1 MKRKPIDPELLRDR
15 LAAEQGKQY
24 WRSLDELAGDPAV
37 TAMLQRE
44 FPDGASEWTD
54 PVSRRQFLMLMG
66 ASIAL
71 AGATGCRPPTGKV
84 IPFVRP
90 PEDNRIPGKA
100 LFYATAMPLGGY
112 VTGLLVES
120 NEGRPT
126 KIEGNPQ
133 HPMSEGGT
141 SAIHQAA
148 TLGLYDP
155 DRSKVVSYRQQV
167 RTWGE
172 VIQVIRRRLNGG
184 KGEGF
189 AFVTDTI
196 GSPTLAAQIEEFKK
210 QYPAAKFY
218 RHEPV
223 NDDHALL
230 GSELAFGRRVHSYAK
245 LENADVIVALQADFL
260 AEGPGQLVYSRAFG
274 KRRKRDNQGRVG
286 GERGMNRVYAI
297 ETDLT
302 VTGAVADNRLAL
314 KPSEVEAFAFALAA
328 ELELKGAVA
337 PKLSEEATKYVKAIA
352 KDLKAR
358 KPGSSAI
365 LVGPSVSPAVH
376 AVGHA
381 INLALGNVGQTI
393 IYTEPLLPEQQLA
406 GQSIREFAAALENGE
421 IDTVVFVGSNP
432 AYSGPADLDLAKA
445 LAEEL
450 KKPASS
456 RKSKKDWLAVHMG
469 LYFDETARLCHWH
482 IPQVH
487 FLEDWSDGVGLD
499 GTACIIQP
507 LIAPL
512 YDGKSL
518 HDLIGSLTKKGD
530 GDYDSR
536 STFEMVRDHWKK
548 LDDNAWVTAV
558 HDGYVANSAAA
569 PITPTLAADLF
580 TKEGMKPRSGSEK
593 GVELL
598 FAPEPGVY
606 DGRFANNGWL
616 QEWPRPLSRLTWD
629 NALIMSP
636 ATAEQFGLRTRIR
649 LLRSGGEHGEQAA
662 DMVKLTVGKHSLE
675 VAIWIMP
682 GHADGAVTLH
692 LGYGRTHAGKVGT
705 GYGFSAYKVRTSD
718 AAWVAAG
725 VEMTKLGKEYLL
737 ACVQGHHS
745 MEGRDLVRS
754 DTLHAFEHYEQDE
767 KLKEKLKKK
776 GLNFATRH
784 DHLVG
789 FEKKEGASRAT
800 PLNLYEKQ
808 HHYTGYKWGMAID
821 LSACTGC
828 GACVV
833 ACQAE
838 NNSPV
843 IGKTEVTRGRE
854 MHWIRIDRYF
864 KTGKPDERPDDPLE
878 VHFQPVMCQHCEQA
892 PCELVCP
899 VEATVHGDEG
909 TNDMVYNRCVGT
921 RYCANNCPYK
931 VRRFNFFSY
940 ADYDTPSIK
949 LVYNPEV
956 TVRTRGVVEKC
967 TFCIQRIAYA
977 RIEAAK
983 EAMDELALPVEQ
995 RKRRD
1000 TNGEDGKPRLHDGKE
1015 IPLIRDG
1022 EVQTACQTAC
1032 PSEAIVFGDLNDK
1045 NSKVAAMYHSPLNYS
1060 LMGELGTRPRV
1071 TYLAALRNP
1080 NPELTP
1086 EKNHEGHH

>member
-66 ASIAL
+66 ASLAL

-100 LFYATAMPLGGY
+100 LYFATAMPLGGFA
-112 VTGLLVES
+112 TGLLVES

-126 KIEGNPQ
+126 KIEGNPLQ
-133 HPMSEGGT
+133 STSLGGT
-141 SAIHQAA
+141 SPLHQAA

-155 DRSKVVSYRQQV
+155 DRSRAVMYRQQL
-167 RTWGE
+167 RNWSE
-172 VIQVIRRRLNGG
+172 VIQVLRRRLTGDKS

-189 AFVTDTI
+189 AIVTDTI
-196 GSPTLAAQIEEFKK
+196 GSPTLAAQIDEFKK
-210 QYPAAKFY
+210 QYPAVKFY

-223 NDDHALL
+223 NDDNALL

-245 LENADVIVALQADFL
+245 LENADVIVSLDSNFL
-260 AEGPGQLVYSRAFG
+260 AEGPGHLVYSRAFA
-274 KRRKRDNQGRVG
+274 KRRRLDDHGHVG
-286 GERGMNRVYAI
+286 GERGMNRLYVI

-302 VTGAVADNRLAL
+302 VTGANADNRLAL
-314 KPSEVEAFAFALAA
+314 KPSDVEAFAFALAA
-328 ELELKGAVA
+328 KLGVAGAEA
-337 PKLSEEATKYVKAIA
+337 PKLSEEATKYVEAIA

-358 KPGSSAI
+358 KPGSTI
-365 LVGPSVSPAVH
+365 VMVGEGVSPAIH

-381 INLALGNVGQTI
+381 INAALGNVGQTVV
-393 IYTEPLLPEQQLA
+393 YTDPLLPQKELA
-406 GQSIREFAAALENGE
+406 NQSIRDFAAALGKGE
-421 IDTVVFVGSNP
+421 IDTVVFMGTNP
-432 AYSGPADLDLAKA
+432 AYSSPADLNLGKV

-450 KKPASS
+450 KKTPNN
-456 RKSKKDWLAVHMG
+456 RKSKKEWLAVHLG

-499 GTACIIQP
+499 GSVSIIQP

-512 YDGKSL
+512 YDGKSA
-518 HDLIGSLTKKGD
+518 HDLIGSLTKLPEGEFD
-530 GDYDSR
+530 ER
-536 STFEMVRDHWKK
+536 STFDLVRNHWKK
-548 LDDNAWVTAV
+548 LDDNAWVKAV
-558 HDGYVANSAAA
+558 HDGVVPGAATT
-569 PITPTLAADLF
+569 ITPTLAADLF
-580 TKEGMKPRSGSEK
+580 KKPGVKPRSPSGK
-593 GVELL
+593 GLELVL
-598 FAPEPGVY
+598 APEAGVY

-629 NALIMSP
+629 NALMMSP
-636 ATAEQFGLRTRIR
+636 ATAEKLNVGTRIR
-649 LLRSGGEHGEQAA
+649 MLRSGGEHGEQAA
-662 DMVKLTVGKHSLE
+662 DMVQIKVGKNTLD
-675 VAIWIMP
+675 VPIWIMP

-705 GYGFSAYKVRTSD
+705 GYGFNAYQLRSSESP
-718 AAWVAAG
+718 WVLDG
-725 VEMTKLGKEYLL
+725 VEITRLNKEYML

-754 DTLHAFEHYEQDE
+754 DTLHAFEEFD
-767 KLKEKLKKK
+767 KDKNLKDKLKKK
-776 GLNFATRH
+776 GLSFATRH

-789 FEKKEGASRAT
+789 FEKKEGSDRAT
-800 PLNLYEKQ
+800 PLTLYQKHQ
-808 HHYTGYKWGMAID
+808 YPGYRWGMAID

-828 GACVV
+828 GSCVV

-854 MHWIRIDRYF
+854 MHWLRIDRYF
-864 KTGKPDERPDDPLE
+864 KTGKPEEKATDPLE

-899 VEATVHGDEG
+899 VEATAHGDEG

-931 VRRFNFFSY
+931 VRRFNFFPY
-940 ADYDTPSIK
+940 ADYETPSLK
-949 LVYNPEV
+949 LAYNPEV
-956 TVRTRGVVEKC
+956 TVRTRGVIEKC

-983 EAMDELALPVEQ
+983 EAMDELSLPAEQ
-995 RKRRD
+995 RTRRD

-1015 IPLIRDG
+1015 IPLVRDG

-1032 PSEAIVFGDLNDK
+1032 PSEAIIFGDLNDK
-1045 NSKVAAMYHSPLNYS
+1045 KSKVAAMASSPLSYG

-1071 TYLAALRNP
+1071 SYLAQLRNP

-1086 EKNHEGHH
+1086 EKKHEGHH